1 MEGLE
6 NVIMTKKRFTV
17 LVEETVQRLG
27 LTHMEAI
34 VHLCEEMKMEVED
47 IVKYITPV
55 IKDKIE
61 ADAMKLNFLEGS
73 NDFQPLE

>member
-1 MEGLE
+1 
-6 NVIMTKKRFTV
+6 
-17 LVEETVQRLG
+17 
-27 LTHMEAI
+27 
-34 VHLCEEMKMEVED
+34 MKMEVED